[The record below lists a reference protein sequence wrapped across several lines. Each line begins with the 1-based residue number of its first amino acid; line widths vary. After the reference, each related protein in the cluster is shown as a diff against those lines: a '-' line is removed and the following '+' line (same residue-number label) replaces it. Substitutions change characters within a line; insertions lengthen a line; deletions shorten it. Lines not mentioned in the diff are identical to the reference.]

1 MIYYKN
7 TPVQRVVGRSSASE
21 VRILT
26 QDEVDFLVIER
37 KVTPISEIKYDKSC
51 GRISRPRNWV
61 NYER

>member
-1 MIYYKN
+1 VIYYKN

-21 VRILT
+21 VRLLT
-26 QDEVDFLVIER
+26 PDEVNLLVIER
-37 KVTPISEIKYDKSC
+37 KVTPIAEIKYDKRG

>member
-21 VRILT
+21 VRVLT
-26 QDEVDFLVIER
+26 PDEVNLLVIE
-37 KVTPISEIKYDKSC
+37 KNVTPIAEIKYDKRG